1 MKIAI
6 IGTGYVGFAN
16 ALVLAKHHE
25 VICLDTCPE
34 KVELIN
40 QGYSPLPEK
49 QADELLL
56 SLSQP
61 LSATTSIDKA
71 CKEADYMI
79 FSVPT
84 NYDEYTNNFDTS
96 ILVEVIKNAASINQ
110 SAPCIIRST
119 IPVGFTESLQGLSI
133 KNEIIFVPEF
143 LREGLSIHDA
153 LYPSRIIIGCK
164 IYSPKAEAF
173 AKILLDST
181 VEEDAEILHMN
192 PAEAETVK
200 LFANTYLAMRVS
212 FFNELDTFAI
222 EKSMNAR
229 DIIDGLSLD
238 PRIGDHYNNP
248 SFGYG
253 GYCLPKDTKQMLSSF
268 GEIPQ
273 VLIESVIASNEKRKA
288 FITDNILEVLDN
300 PKGVVGVFRL
310 IMKSNSDNFR
320 SSAAL
325 DIALSLLER
334 GIKVLIYEPNIKETD
349 VKLYSDFMFEDDLK
363 SFKLNSNIIVANRI
377 TEELDD
383 VHEKI
388 YTRDIFNIN

>member
-1 MKIAI
+1 MKITI

-16 ALVLAKHHE
+16 ALALAQHHE
-25 VICLDTCPE
+25 IICLDTCPE

-40 QGYSPLPEK
+40 QGYSPLQEK
-49 QADELLL
+49 QAAELLK
-56 SLSQP
+56 SISQP
-61 LSATTSIDKA
+61 LSATTSIDEA
-71 CKEADYMI
+71 CKDADYMI

-96 ILVEVIKNAASINQ
+96 ILVEVIKNAVSINQ

-119 IPVGFTESLQGLSI
+119 IPVGFTDSLQGLSI
-133 KNEIIFVPEF
+133 QNEIIFVPEF

-164 IYSPKAEAF
+164 TYSPKAEAF
-173 AKILLDST
+173 AKILLEST
-181 VEEDAEILHMN
+181 KEEDAEILHMN
-192 PAEAETVK
+192 SAEAETVK
-200 LFANTYLAMRVS
+200 LFSNTYLAMRVS

-273 VLIESVIASNEKRKA
+273 ALIESVITSNIKRKA
-288 FITDNILEVLDN
+288 FITDNILELLDD
-300 PKGVVGVFRL
+300 PQGVVGIFRL
-310 IMKSNSDNFR
+310 IMKSNTDNFR
-320 SSAAL
+320 SSAVL
-325 DIALSLLER
+325 DIASALLER
-334 GIKVLIYEPNIKETD
+334 GIRVLIYEPNLKETD
-349 VKLYSDFMFEDDLK
+349 VKKYSNFKFEDDLK
-363 SFKLNSNIIVANRI
+363 SFKSKSNIIVANRI

-383 VHEKI
+383 VPEKI

>member
-1 MKIAI
+1 MKITI

-16 ALVLAKHHE
+16 ALALAQHHE
-25 VICLDTCPE
+25 IICLDTCPE

-40 QGYSPLPEK
+40 QGYSPLQEK
-49 QADELLL
+49 QAAELLK
-56 SLSQP
+56 SISQP
-61 LSATTSIDKA
+61 LSATTSIDEA

-96 ILVEVIKNAASINQ
+96 ILVEVIKNAVSINQ

-119 IPVGFTESLQGLSI
+119 IPVGFTDSLQGLSI
-133 KNEIIFVPEF
+133 QNEIIFVPEF

-164 IYSPKAEAF
+164 TYSPKAEAF
-173 AKILLDST
+173 AKILLEST
-181 VEEDAEILHMN
+181 KEEDAEILHMN
-192 PAEAETVK
+192 SAEAETVK
-200 LFANTYLAMRVS
+200 LFSNTYLAMRVS

-273 VLIESVIASNEKRKA
+273 ALIESVITSNIKRKA
-288 FITDNILEVLDN
+288 FITDNILELLDD
-300 PKGVVGVFRL
+300 PQGVVGIFRL
-310 IMKSNSDNFR
+310 IMKSNTDNFR
-320 SSAAL
+320 SSAVL
-325 DIALSLLER
+325 DIASSLSER
-334 GIKVLIYEPNIKETD
+334 GIKVLIYEPNLKETD
-349 VKLYSDFMFEDDLK
+349 VKMYSNFKFEDDLK
-363 SFKLNSNIIVANRI
+363 SFKSKSNIIVANRI
-377 TEELDD
+377 SAELDD
-383 VHEKI
+383 VSEKT
-388 YTRDIFNIN
+388 YTRDIFNNN